1 MPTEKKKQIIDSL
14 EQTFAKCNSG
24 IMTDYRGLKTADVV
38 ALRRK
43 LREIGVDYHVVK
55 NTLAKRAASQAGKD
69 QITSVFEGPMA
80 IAFVKDDISKSAKI
94 MTEHIAATKMALT
107 IKGGFLG
114 NKLITAKE
122 VSTIATLPS
131 REILIGK
138 VLGGIQ
144 GPLYAL
150 MNQLN
155 APLRGLTVVLQG
167 RIKQLEGA
175 K

>member
-1 MPTEKKKQIIDSL
+1 
-14 EQTFAKCNSG
+14 
-24 IMTDYRGLKTADVV
+24 
-38 ALRRK
+38 
-43 LREIGVDYHVVK
+43 
-55 NTLAKRAASQAGKD
+55 
-69 QITSVFEGPMA
+69 MA